1 MILYAVTDR
10 RGLGV
15 GVLEHAG
22 ALLAAGV
29 DWLQIRE
36 KDLTARELF
45 ELARAVRRLP
55 NPRRTKI
62 LINERADVARAA
74 GLDGVHLPSGAPPPR
89 LVRAVLGSEAWIGA
103 SAHSPQEVERAHAER
118 ADFCVFGPVFETP
131 SKQKYGPPQGLDRF
145 AEACRAVS
153 IPVLALGGVTLGNA
167 AACRDSGAGGVAGIS
182 LFRPD
187 SELSSRVERLR
198 AI

>member
-15 GVLEHAG
+15 GVLEHVE

-45 ELARAVRRLP
+45 DLACAARRLP
-55 NPRRTKI
+55 NPKHARI
-62 LINERADVARAA
+62 LINERADIARAA
-74 GLDGVHLPSGAPPPR
+74 GLDGVHLPSGALPPR
-89 LVRAVLGSEAWIGA
+89 LVREVLGPEAWIGV
-103 SAHSPQEVERAHAER
+103 SAHAAEEVERAQTEG

-131 SKQKYGPPQGLDRF
+131 SKRKHGPPQGLDRLE
-145 AEACRAVS
+145 EACRAVS
-153 IPVLALGGVTLGNA
+153 IPVLALGGVTLEKT
-167 AACRDSGAGGVAGIS
+167 AACRRSGAVGVAGIS

-187 SELSSRVERLR
+187 SELNSRVERLR
-198 AI
+198 AL